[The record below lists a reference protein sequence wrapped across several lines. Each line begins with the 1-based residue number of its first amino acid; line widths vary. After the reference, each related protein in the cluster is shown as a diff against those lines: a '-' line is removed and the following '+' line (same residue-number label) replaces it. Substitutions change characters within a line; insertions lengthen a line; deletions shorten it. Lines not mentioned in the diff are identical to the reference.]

1 MFMNEVMNRII
12 AITGSLI
19 VSGCAQ
25 YTTSDEERE
34 ALSAASER
42 QAQTYIQCVEQEA
55 QRLLGISRE
64 ASFIADTAKTACDT
78 QLDAYEAAESELLET
93 QYMMIDDQLE
103 KSMDLLNERSK
114 NAVANI
120 IRAGATAAPVA
131 AAGTSSGALP
141 AATASQPQQRPVT
154 GSFTPSF
161 DQRVYMDCMQD
172 QAKKYV
178 RLSETAAAIA
188 EVAASRCRTHLAG
201 SNQAALEQ
209 EGRALVMGT
218 VFDARL
224 EGRP

>member
-64 ASFIADTAKTACDT
+64 ASFIADTAKNACGT
-78 QLDAYEAAESELLET
+78 QLDAYEAAESELLDT
-93 QYMMIDDQLE
+93 QYMMIGDQLE
-103 KSMDLLNERSK
+103 KSMERLDERTK
-114 NAVANI
+114 TAVANI
-120 IRAGATAAPVA
+120 LRAGVAAAPVA
-131 AAGTSSGALP
+131 AAGSSSALP

-172 QAKKYV
+172 QANKYV

-188 EVAASRCRTHLAG
+188 EVAASRCRTHLTG

-224 EGRP
+224 EARP